1 MVDQKQK
8 LFVKAETILKYLI
21 TNDDA
26 TDTLIT
32 CKSSEI
38 DMITSDYDIYQ
49 ALAAI
54 KQDDNFNMNKL
65 RKFFEVVEIMSY
77 AQTMKR
83 PKPVLK
89 DEDVENIRKL
99 ALGTK

>member
-8 LFVKAETILKYLI
+8 LFIKAETILKYLI

-38 DMITSDYDIYQ
+38 DMITSDYDIYL

-54 KQDDNFNMNKL
+54 KQYDNFNMNKL

-77 AQTMKR
+77 AQTMKK
-83 PKPVLK
+83 PKPILK